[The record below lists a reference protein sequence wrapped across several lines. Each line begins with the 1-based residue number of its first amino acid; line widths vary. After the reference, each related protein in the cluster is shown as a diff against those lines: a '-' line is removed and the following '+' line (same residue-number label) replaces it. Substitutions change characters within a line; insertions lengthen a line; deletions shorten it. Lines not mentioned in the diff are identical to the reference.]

1 MKETTGLIKQLG
13 WLLEGVAAWWLY
25 GLFRLLPIRWCSAL
39 GAKLG
44 RVHGAE
50 KRHISSRVRECLSW
64 LMPSIDSADQSK
76 LTGSILQN
84 TGRSYFETMVVD
96 RLVSADLVDTDLPSH
111 INAHLSKGTPL
122 ILVTVHLANLG
133 DLMSATLSNL
143 LFRDYKYHYG
153 ASPTRPIA
161 NSLLQSLSAHI
172 RNRYLHGTS
181 GHSSSPDFRTARDYS
196 RALKKSHSFVIFHLD
211 EAYDRQVH
219 FPAFGRPID
228 PRGNLIKTIKLA
240 AATGAMIQPLF
251 MTRLS
256 NEPRFKVSWL
266 PGIQVENDGAPL
278 SKVNLLRYAQQLNE
292 LFEPQVFENLA
303 DWTQVCYLRSPT
315 INELN

>member
-1 MKETTGLIKQLG
+1 MKETVGLIKQLG
-13 WLLEGVAAWWLY
+13 WLLEGVGAWWLY

-44 RVHGAE
+44 RFHGAE
-50 KRHISSRVRECLSW
+50 KRHVSSRLRECLSW

-96 RLVSADLVDTDLPSH
+96 RLLSTNLVDTNVPEYVRLQLTNGKPF
-111 INAHLSKGTPL
+111 

-133 DLMSATLSNL
+133 DLIIASLADL
-143 LFRDYKYHYG
+143 LFRRYG
-153 ASPTRPIA
+153 YEVGGSPTRKIDNPW
-161 NSLLQSLSAHI
+161 LSKLARLI
-172 RNRYLHGTS
+172 RNHYLVGINGRGYDPTLK
-181 GHSSSPDFRTARDYS
+181 TARDFYRFLIKPRS
-196 RALKKSHSFVIFHLD
+196 VVLLHLD

-228 PRGNLIKTIKLA
+228 PRGNLIKAIKLA
-240 AATGAMIQPLF
+240 AASGAMIQPLF

-256 NEPRFKVSWL
+256 NAPRFKVSWL
-266 PGIQVENDGAPL
+266 PGIHVENDGATL
-278 SKVNLLRYAQQLNE
+278 SKVTLMRYAQQLNE
-292 LFEPQVFENLA
+292 LFEPRVFENLA
-303 DWTQVCYLRSPT
+303 DWTQICYLRPPQ
-315 INELN
+315 